1 MKALF
6 GSQELWELVTDGYVE
21 PTSEQEVTY
30 NADQKNLLKDQ
41 RKKDKKEL
49 FLLRKLPKQSQA
61 KKHGRFLAFS
71 SRVSIVW
78 KEFVCKL
85 SVSSLKLFTLRE
97 SISYQRLY
105 WFNQLNDIFRY
116 WSISVY
122 HFEFTV
128 IFYIYKYMC
137 VCVLI
142 NIKVYYRKLPQFKT
156 NYSWF

>member
-41 RKKDKKEL
+41 RKKDKKAL

-137 VCVLI
+137 VCVCVL
-142 NIKVYYRKLPQFKT
+142 
-156 NYSWF
+156 